1 MKLATAIVAFG
12 LLLMACARD
21 PLAGTRW
28 TLVEL
33 DGQTPVQDY
42 PGTLHFTGAE
52 LDGETGCNSYG
63 GRYQAGG
70 ERMRFLED
78 RGGTGLWSTA
88 VGCPTADSMRQEEE
102 YLRTLQQVTNYR
114 IVGNRLEL
122 MDREGRRTLVFE
134 EAE

>member
-12 LLLMACARD
+12 LLLTACARD

-33 DGQTPVQDY
+33 DGQTPVKEH
-42 PGTLHFTGAE
+42 PVTLHFTGAE
-52 LDGETGCNSYG
+52 VDGEAGCNSYG
-63 GRYQAGG
+63 GRYEADGD
-70 ERMRFLED
+70 RMRFPED
-78 RGGTGLWSTA
+78 PGGVGIWSTA
-88 VGCPTADSMRQEEE
+88 MGCPTADSMRQEEE

-122 MDREGRRTLVFE
+122 MDHQGQRTLVFA

>member
-28 TLVEL
+28 TLVSL
-33 DGQTPVQDY
+33 SGQTPVKEY
-42 PGTLHFTGAE
+42 PVTLHFTGAE

-63 GRYQAGG
+63 GSYEADGD
-70 ERMRFLED
+70 RMRFPED
-78 RGGTGLWSTA
+78 PGGVGIWSTA
-88 VGCPTADSMRQEEE
+88 MGCEPWDIMRQEEE
-102 YLRTLQQVTNYR
+102 YLRTLRQVTNYR
-114 IVGNRLEL
+114 LVGNRLEL
-122 MDREGRRTLVFE
+122 MDREGRRTLVFA